1 MQYNLDR
8 LGITELNAM
17 QREMLRIYRHHP
29 HIELLS
35 PTGTGKSLAY
45 LLPLAEQ
52 LDAANAQ
59 LQALVIVPS
68 RELAVQIRE
77 TLQRLCPDCRTAAC
91 YGGRAAMEEHRTLR
105 GMQPHVVVAT
115 PGRLLDHLQKGN
127 IDPTALQTLVVDEF
141 DKCLELGFRQQLDD
155 IRHRLPY
162 PTYLYLTSATDTPD
176 ISLMM
181 GREPFHKLDYTDGR
195 GGDGRIELRIV
206 DSPEKDKLHTLLRL
220 LGTLGNQSSLVFI
233 NYRESAERIGAFLRQ
248 EGVSHCIYH
257 GSMEQRDREKA
268 LYRFSNGSCRVMVST
283 DLASRGLDIQGIDN
297 VIHYHLPLDEKAF
310 IHRNGRTGRW
320 DAHGKA
326 FLLLGP
332 EEHCPDYLPTEPTR
346 FGLPAQTPRPLPSEW
361 VTIYIG
367 KGKKDKIGKVDIVG
381 FLSKV
386 GQLEKD
392 QIGRIDVLPG
402 WAYVAVKREVS
413 AALLRRIKGQKI
425 KGIKTIYTLAE

>member
-1 MQYNLDR
+1 MQYNLER
-8 LGITELNAM
+8 LGITELNPM
-17 QREMLRIYRHHP
+17 QQEMLQIYRCHP

-52 LDAANAQ
+52 LDADSRQ

-68 RELAVQIRE
+68 RELAVQIRDI
-77 TLQRLCPDCRTAAC
+77 LQRLCPDCRTAAC

-115 PGRLLDHLQKGN
+115 PGRLLDHLQKEN
-127 IDPTALQTLVVDEF
+127 LNPSALCTLVVDEF

-155 IRHRLPY
+155 IRHHLPY
-162 PTYLYLTSATDTPD
+162 PAYLYLTSATDTSD
-176 ISLMM
+176 IGLMM
-181 GREPFHKLDYTDGR
+181 GREPFHKLDYTESDKSE
-195 GGDGRIELRIV
+195 RIDLRIV
-206 DSPEKDKLHTLLRL
+206 DSPEKDKLQTLLRL
-220 LGTLGNQSSLVFI
+220 LCTLGNQSSLVFV
-233 NYRESAERIGAFLRQ
+233 NYRESAERIGVFLRQ

-257 GSMEQRDREKA
+257 GNMEQRDREKA

-310 IHRNGRTGRW
+310 VHRNGRTGRW

-326 FLLLGP
+326 FLILGP
-332 EEHCPDYLPTEPTR
+332 EEHCPEYLPVEPIR
-346 FGLPAQTPRPLPSEW
+346 FGLPAQTARPLPSEW
-361 VTIYIG
+361 VTLYIG
-367 KGKKDKIGKVDIVG
+367 KGKKNKISKVDVVG
-381 FLSKV
+381 FLIKI
-386 GQLEKD
+386 GQLEQG

-402 WAYVAVKREVS
+402 WTYVAVRREVS
-413 AALLRRIKGQKI
+413 SALLQRIRGQKI
-425 KGIKTIYTLAE
+425 KGVKTLYTLAE